1 MGALRVVTIALIL
14 MLVVRVRVMMVMMS
28 VIFQTRNIMTKLLT
42 VGVMDL
48 KGRRRNHL
56 ADGHVGDQ
64 KRLEEPTASHGF

>member
-14 MLVVRVRVMMVMMS
+14 TLVVRMRVMMVVS

-64 KRLEEPTASHGF
+64 KRLEEPTASHVF

>member
-14 MLVVRVRVMMVMMS
+14 TLVVRMRVMMVVS

-64 KRLEEPTASHGF
+64 KRLEDPTASHVF

>member
-1 MGALRVVTIALIL
+1 
-14 MLVVRVRVMMVMMS
+14 
-28 VIFQTRNIMTKLLT
+28 MTELLT

-64 KRLEEPTASHGF
+64 KRLEEPTALHVL

>member
-1 MGALRVVTIALIL
+1 MGALRVVIIALIL
-14 MLVVRVRVMMVMMS
+14 MLVVRVRVMMS

>member
-14 MLVVRVRVMMVMMS
+14 TLVVRVRVMIVVS

-64 KRLEEPTASHGF
+64 KRLEEPTALHVL

>member
-14 MLVVRVRVMMVMMS
+14 TLVVRVRVMIVVS

>member
-14 MLVVRVRVMMVMMS
+14 TLVVRVRVMIVVS
-28 VIFQTRNIMTKLLT
+28 VIFRTRNIMTKLLT

-64 KRLEEPTASHGF
+64 KRLEEPTALHVL